1 MDISKW
7 KSVAIKKADFDLLK
21 GLCKNKFRAP
31 GAMISKILN
40 DYVDHQARKNKIPN
54 AVYRTKLLNGGSD
67 GSKKI
72 KGKEFFT
79 IELDLENNNI
89 TLYVNGELRNKIHTV
104 KAEPLFDRML
114 KIAKLKFLKMRDQ
127 IEQ

>member
-1 MDISKW
+1 MVVQMD
-7 KSVAIKKADFDLLK
+7 
-21 GLCKNKFRAP
+21 P
-31 GAMISKILN
+31 
-40 DYVDHQARKNKIPN
+40 
-54 AVYRTKLLNGGSD
+54 
-67 GSKKI
+67 KKI

-79 IELDLENNNI
+79 IELDLENNNVI
-89 TLYVNGELRNKIHTV
+89 LYVNGEIRNKIHTV